1 VVVSMRD
8 QVVRWALAMVL
19 VVAALVD
26 GYLAASEGVLWPVAL
41 ALLWVGL
48 AAALLTA
55 EPPEAAVPPAIRRA
69 EEPAVYS
76 S

>member
-1 VVVSMRD
+1 MGD
-8 QVVRWALAMVL
+8 QLVRWALAAVL
-19 VVAALVD
+19 VSAALVD

-55 EPPEAAVPPAIRRA
+55 ETREPVIPPAARRA
-69 EEPAVYS
+69 KEPAAYS

>member
-1 VVVSMRD
+1 
-8 QVVRWALAMVL
+8 MVL
-19 VVAALVD
+19 VAAALVD

-48 AAALLTA
+48 AAALLTV
-55 EPPEAAVPPAIRRA
+55 ETPEATVPSAARRA
-69 EEPAVYS
+69 EKPAAYS